1 MLDVI
6 TIGDIKL
13 DTFVVLN
20 DASLQCQ
27 LKMPECLLCLEYGA
41 KIVVDVVDSQLA
53 GSAPNV
59 AVGLSRMGRKTAVLS
74 IMGEDGTRELALRK
88 LKEENVSTRYIRHV
102 HDEQSAYSVVLNF
115 KGEKTLLTSHI
126 HHAYRLP
133 SKLAKSK
140 WLYVSEMGSGYENL
154 YRSVTSLARRS
165 GRLVGLNPGTIQ
177 IKERKKA
184 LYDLIKA
191 SYVLFVNLEEAQ
203 AISGE
208 KTVEI
213 HRLAPALWKLG
224 PKKIVITNGKNGAY
238 SFDGKG
244 FLHCPIFPGRL
255 VEATGAGDAFATGY
269 LGALMNGQL
278 HDEALRWGSVNSA
291 SVVGKIG
298 PQAGLLSTVQIRTR
312 LRKHPSFRPKAL

>member
-1 MLDVI
+1 MLDMI

-59 AVGLSRMGRKTAVLS
+59 AVGLSRMGLKTAVLS

-133 SKLAKSK
+133 KKMATAK
-140 WLYVSEMGSGYENL
+140 WLYVSEMGPGYEQL
-154 YRSVTSLARRS
+154 YRSVTSMARHHR
-165 GRLVGLNPGTIQ
+165 RLIGLNPGTIQ
-177 IKERKKA
+177 IQEKKNA
-184 LYDLIKA
+184 LYKLIKV
-191 SYVLFVNLEEAQ
+191 SYVLFVNVEEAQ

-224 PKKIVITNGKNGAY
+224 VKKVVITDGKNGAH
-238 SFDGKG
+238 SFDGKELLYG
-244 FLHCPIFPGRL
+244 PIFPGKL
-255 VEATGAGDAFATGY
+255 VEATGAGDAFATGFV
-269 LGALMNGQL
+269 GALIHGQL

-291 SVVGKIG
+291 SVIGKIG
-298 PQAGLLSTVQIRTR
+298 PQAGLLSATQIRAR
-312 LRKHPSFRPKAL
+312 LRKRPTFRSRAL